1 MKLTKY
7 EHACFTLEDNGKV
20 LVVDPGGFTTD
31 FIAPEN
37 VVGIVITHKHSD
49 HFDQE
54 QLAGIIDKN
63 PEAVVISHEAITSEI
78 EVFQTTTVAPGDRIE
93 VGPFRL
99 QFVGGKHAL
108 IHASIPLVANV
119 GVIINDLVYYPGDS
133 FTFPGT
139 SVDTLAIPAAAPWM
153 KVGEAMDFLAEI
165 RPRLAFPTHDA
176 ILSDEGKEV
185 YDAFLAPVAQKNGI
199 EYTRFQGPVNI

>member
-7 EHACFTLEDNGKV
+7 EHACFTLEEDGKI
-20 LVVDPGGFTTD
+20 LVIDPGGFTTD

-37 VVGIVITHKHSD
+37 VIGIVITHGHSD

-63 PEAVVISHEAITSEI
+63 PDAVIVSHEAITSKI
-78 EVFQTTTVAPGDRIE
+78 EAFQTITIAPGDHIE

-108 IHASIPLVANV
+108 IHTSIPIVANV
-119 GVIINDLVYYPGDS
+119 GILINDLVYYPGDS
-133 FTFPGT
+133 FTLPGT

-153 KVGEAMDFLAEI
+153 KVAEAMDFLAEI

-185 YDAFLAPVAQKNGI
+185 YDAFLVPVAQENGI
-199 EYTRFQGPVNI
+199 EYTRLQEPVDI